1 MKVVFL
7 IHQVAIAKILQH
19 SDILALFHF
28 NVVLNDL
35 FPLPEGVQASFL
47 LAITRMKGLIV
58 YVDDKALLSQIQ
70 NGSDRGQA
78 LLIVILKTAAE

>member
-19 SDILALFHF
+19 SDSLALFHF

>member
-19 SDILALFHF
+19 SDILALFHL

-35 FPLPEGVQASFL
+35 FPLPDGVQASFL

-78 LLIVILKTAAE
+78 LLIVILKTAAG

>member
-35 FPLPEGVQASFL
+35 FPLPDGVQASFL

-78 LLIVILKTAAE
+78 LLIVILKTAAG

>member
-1 MKVVFL
+1 M

-35 FPLPEGVQASFL
+35 FPLPDGVQASFL